1 MNVFEEFNS
10 LDGFFRGAK
19 MRHQSDAKSKS
30 HGNQDD
36 SDSRFDR
43 RTHMFANSA
52 YRNAKQRGFLTGNDV
67 LQSIETDQEFIDSLN
82 MSSYTNITK
91 QSSW

>member
-1 MNVFEEFNS
+1 
-10 LDGFFRGAK
+10 
-19 MRHQSDAKSKS
+19 MRHQSDTKSKS

-52 YRNAKQRGFLTGNDV
+52 YRNAKQRGFLTGSDV
-67 LQSIETDQEFIDSLN
+67 LQSIEADQEFIDRLN
-82 MSSYTNITK
+82 MHSYTNITK
-91 QSSW
+91 KIGW